1 MIKTTECVW
10 LFMYRPMASREPHPH
25 QRKFYFLC
33 SQSAQ
38 EGTSELLLLQK
49 WEHSF
54 VCVCVCVCVRVCGFF
69 YIDKLN
75 MRLMSFFFYAVLLF
89 RAPSWS
95 GLSGKMIELSARPH
109 VPSVI
114 ASWNILEFA
123 HFNHTE
129 RTTET
134 KKRSYIK
141 TVKLKTR
148 DTEFIILHIF
158 SACPSLPWFFFI
170 PVQHLLSLSLSPLI
184 VSHFHSG
191 SLSPSRNTVSVQ
203 LA

>member
-1 MIKTTECVW
+1 MRTFI
-10 LFMYRPMASREPHPH
+10 
-25 QRKFYFLC
+25 
-33 SQSAQ
+33 
-38 EGTSELLLLQK
+38 
-49 WEHSF
+49 
-54 VCVCVCVCVRVCGFF
+54 CVCVCVF

-89 RAPSWS
+89 LPEVAYLERW
-95 GLSGKMIELSARPH
+95 LNSALDH
-109 VPSVI
+109 MFLSVI

-141 TVKLKTR
+141 TVKSKTR

-170 PVQHLLSLSLSPLI
+170 PVQHLLSLSPLI

-191 SLSPSRNTVSVQ
+191 SLSPPRNTVSVQ